1 MLLIYSLQPLSK
13 LNLLMMTLSFCIL
26 RVEKELL
33 HSVKDLRS
41 QFINLLLS
49 PLKLNNLQP
58 LLLVNLLF

>member
-33 HSVKDLRS
+33 HSVKDLKS
-41 QFINLLLS
+41 QFESLLLS